1 MEKRRN
7 FTPEEKAKIVIEVLR
22 EEKTLNEIAAEYEI
36 HPNQLSRWKTEFI
49 SNAGRVFSKETDE
62 VEKVKQAYE
71 KEKDELLK
79 QIGQLS
85 YEVNWLKKNLADSK
99 SREDRMKMIDREE
112 KKLSITKQAEL
123 LSINRTSLYY
133 KPVPANDEEYL
144 IKRIIDEIYT
154 AHPEYGYRRMTN
166 ILNREYHIRINRKRT
181 RRYMREMGIH
191 GFCPG
196 PNLSKRLHGKYL
208 YPYLLRG
215 LNIDHPNQVWSI
227 DVTYCRM
234 KRGFMYLVAIIDWY
248 SRYIVGFELS
258 NTLDRTF
265 VIEAIQKAI
274 KRHGK
279 PEIMNSD
286 QGSQFTSD
294 DYINLLKNNN
304 IKISMDGKGRA
315 LDNQRI
321 ERFFRSY
328 KWEKLYL
335 EDCETGHQLRQITR
349 EYVEYY
355 NNRRPHQSLDY
366 KTPAEYYFGGCKQLP
381 AVV

>member
-1 MEKRRN
+1 MKL
-7 FTPEEKAKIVIEVLR
+7 P
-22 EEKTLNEIAAEYEI
+22 
-36 HPNQLSRWKTEFI
+36 
-49 SNAGRVFSKETDE
+49 G
-62 VEKVKQAYE
+62 
-71 KEKDELLK
+71 
-79 QIGQLS
+79 
-85 YEVNWLKKNLADSK
+85 LKKNLAESK
-99 SREDRMKMIDREE
+99 SREDRMKMIDKNN
-112 KKLSITKQAEL
+112 KKLSISRQTFL

-133 KPVPANDEEYL
+133 KPVPISDEEYR

-154 AHPEYGYRRMTN
+154 AHPEYGYRRMTE
-166 ILNREYHIRINRKRT
+166 ILNRDYDIHINRKRT

-196 PNLSKRLHGKYL
+196 PNLSKRLRGKYV

-215 LNIDHPNQVWSI
+215 LNIDRPNQVWSV

-234 KRGFMYLVAIIDWY
+234 KRGFMYMVAIIDWY
-248 SRYIVGFELS
+248 SRYIVGFALS

-265 VIEAIQKAI
+265 IIEAIKKAI
-274 KRHGK
+274 KRYGT
-279 PEIMNSD
+279 PEIINSD

-294 DYINLLKNNN
+294 DYINLLKDNN

-335 EDCETGHQLRQITR
+335 EDYETGHQLKKITQ
-349 EYVEYY
+349 EYIEHY
-355 NNRRPHQSLDY
+355 NNKRPHQSLDY
-366 KTPAEYYFGGCKQLP
+366 KTPAEYYFGDNQQLLK
-381 AVV
+381 AV